1 MRCCGVTTYEDWYD
15 ISSWRGE
22 RWVPESCCRPV
33 FNQTSVAAYLTVEGS
48 GDDGLDCARSQNPSL
63 WWDRGCTD
71 VLQSWIVHRLCVVGT
86 VALVIAFLQ
95 VRNVTPLYTL
105 FIFNFYHWSIPSSSA

>member
-15 ISSWRGE
+15 IGSWRGE

-33 FNQTSVAAYLTVEGS
+33 FNTTSVAAYLTVEGS
-48 GDDGLDCARSQNPSL
+48 GDDGLDCGRSQNPSL

-86 VALVIAFLQ
+86 VAFVIAFLQ
-95 VRNVTPLYTL
+95 VRNTNKNQLVYNYFITLY
-105 FIFNFYHWSIPSSSA
+105 FN